1 LKGFES
7 ADWTVIAVAAVSAA
21 AVALIG
27 GLLTE
32 VGPWYES
39 LKFPSW
45 RPPNWLFGPAWTVI
59 FILIASSGVVAWQ
72 GAASSSA
79 REGLIAL
86 FSINGVFNV
95 LWSALFFKMR
105 RPDWAFIDLI
115 LLWISIAAL
124 VVAVA
129 NITPIAGWLMA
140 PYLIWVTFAGV
151 LNFRIV
157 QLNKPFGATV

>member
-59 FILIASSGVVAWQ
+59 FILIASSGVKL
-72 GAASSSA
+72 GARRTDRA
-79 REGLIAL
+79 
-86 FSINGVFNV
+86 V
-95 LWSALFFKMR
+95 LHQWRVQRSLERAFFQ
-105 RPDWAFIDLI
+105 
-115 LLWISIAAL
+115 
-124 VVAVA
+124 
-129 NITPIAGWLMA
+129 NA
-140 PYLIWVTFAGV
+140 PPRLGIH
-151 LNFRIV
+151 
-157 QLNKPFGATV
+157 

>member
-1 LKGFES
+1 
-7 ADWTVIAVAAVSAA
+7 
-21 AVALIG
+21 
-27 GLLTE
+27 
-32 VGPWYES
+32 
-39 LKFPSW
+39 
-45 RPPNWLFGPAWTVI
+45 
-59 FILIASSGVVAWQ
+59 
-72 GAASSSA
+72 
-79 REGLIAL
+79 
-86 FSINGVFNV
+86 
-95 LWSALFFKMR
+95 MR